1 MMKNHKFVE
10 EIVSKMLLYNHTIY
24 LNDINKIILSNVYN
38 NDINN
43 CLTNIINILNTP
55 NTNQIT
61 TKNTLKDFVYRILEF
76 SEGIECCNQLL

>member
-76 SEGIECCNQLL
+76 SEGIECCNKLI